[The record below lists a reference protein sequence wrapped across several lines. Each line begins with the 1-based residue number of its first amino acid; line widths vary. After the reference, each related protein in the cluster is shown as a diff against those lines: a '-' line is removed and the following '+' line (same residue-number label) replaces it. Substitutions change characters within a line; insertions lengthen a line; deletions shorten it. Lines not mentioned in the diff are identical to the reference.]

1 MSDSAHAATS
11 ELALPAIE
19 RTATG
24 MPNGRLGMWWFL
36 ASEICVFGGMI
47 CIYVLFRL
55 SHPAFAEAASH
66 TLLAAGALNT
76 FILLT
81 SSLTVVLAHAAAEER
96 DRARVLRFEA
106 LTILL
111 GLGFLCVK
119 GFEYTHEIGEGFTPK
134 AGLFWGFYFVMTG
147 LHGLH
152 VIAGMIAHAWACYGV
167 ASSQRFSRIAPVGL
181 YWHFVDVVWIFLFPL
196 LYIAS

>member
-1 MSDSAHAATS
+1 MSESAHAATS
-11 ELALPAIE
+11 KLALPAIE

-24 MPNGRLGMWWFL
+24 IPNGRLGMWWFL
-36 ASEICVFGGMI
+36 TSEIAVFGGMI
-47 CIYVLFRL
+47 SIYVLNRL
-55 SHPAFAEAASH
+55 SHPNFAEAASH
-66 TLLAAGALNT
+66 TLMPLGALNT

-96 DRARVLRFEA
+96 NRSRVLRYEA

-119 GFEYTHEIGEGFTPK
+119 GFEYHHEISEGFTP
-134 AGLFWGFYFVMTG
+134 ATGLFWGFYFVMTG

-152 VIAGMIAHAWACYGV
+152 VIAGLIAHAWACAGV
-167 ASSQRFSRIAPVGL
+167 AAAGRFSRVTPVGL

-196 LYIAS
+196 LYLAS